1 MEFQI
6 SATELSFYLHFAMG
20 EGIKMYV
27 IIIISKDPDIVG
39 TTPIY
44 VHYKR

>member
-1 MEFQI
+1 MRLVSNIFLF
-6 SATELSFYLHFAMG
+6 TLFYG

-39 TTPIY
+39 TTPIH